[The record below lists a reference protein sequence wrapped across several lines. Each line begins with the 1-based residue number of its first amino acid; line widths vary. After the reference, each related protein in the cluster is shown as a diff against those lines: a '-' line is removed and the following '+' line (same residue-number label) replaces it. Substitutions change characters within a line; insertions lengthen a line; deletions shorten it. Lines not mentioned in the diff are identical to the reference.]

1 MLYSFLMNK
10 YSLFRLKPVNIL
22 IDDRLHS
29 NYLTFSFLNN
39 RKKYDIKMYQKFNHN
54 QNPKKRKKNIFCTI
68 ENKFNYYKL

>member
-1 MLYSFLMNK
+1 MNK

-54 QNPKKRKKNIFCTI
+54 QNPKK
-68 ENKFNYYKL
+68 